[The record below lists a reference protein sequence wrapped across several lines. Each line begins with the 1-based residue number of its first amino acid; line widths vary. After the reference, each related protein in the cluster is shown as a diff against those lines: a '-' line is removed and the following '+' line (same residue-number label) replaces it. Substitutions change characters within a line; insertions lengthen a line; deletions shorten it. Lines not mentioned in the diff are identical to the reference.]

1 MIAENKNNEDK
12 QKGKVKNKGLRTL
25 IEKSC
30 WKIILNINVK
40 KEGA

>member
-1 MIAENKNNEDK
+1 MVENKIKDNK
-12 QKGKVKNKGLRTL
+12 QKGKVKNKGLRTR